1 MGLAIVPFQAC
12 KSAAPDAR
20 EVKWMLS
27 LSFVLL
33 LDFFYIVF
41 SFRRTRNTTKA
52 LEAEIAAEM
61 EEASARGGMCMAA
74 LFKTGRSLTL

>member
-27 LSFVLL
+27 LSFV
-33 LDFFYIVF
+33 DFFYIVL